1 MKFFVMKYLLRYH
14 SSKHIGIAA
23 VQRCRFDQ
31 YGIKR
36 KLKEFWMNE
45 ATREHIESLDDRI
58 CP

>member
-1 MKFFVMKYLLRYH
+1 MKYLLRYH